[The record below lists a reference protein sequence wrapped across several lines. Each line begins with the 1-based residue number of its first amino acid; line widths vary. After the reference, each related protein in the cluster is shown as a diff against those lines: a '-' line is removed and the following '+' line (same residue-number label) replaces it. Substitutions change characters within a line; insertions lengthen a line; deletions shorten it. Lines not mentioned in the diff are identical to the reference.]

1 MKAAK
6 TIRTVLTFSLLVGS
20 LLGCSTHAQDDNSYR
35 KEASD
40 RGENFGLEFRTFT
53 SQPAA
58 GFRPAIGPARTGESG
73 ATHWTS
79 TLGQSLLF
87 LGIEHSLRLGLDPP
101 SRTALKGNFWG
112 DYAASLRELGHWK
125 DGNPMFINYVGHP
138 LQGSVTGFIQ
148 IQNDPGGRSLQISWS
163 RQYRNSRLKALAWS
177 AVYSTYF
184 EIGVPLSEAAL
195 GNLGVDKHRRTQ
207 QGMVDI
213 IITPTLGLSW
223 LIMEDFVDSYVVGR
237 LEQGRT
243 GNSRKLIRSLLNP
256 TRSFSNVLRFKYP
269 WYRDG
274 RP

>member
-20 LLGCSTHAQDDNSYR
+20 LLACSTHAQDDNNYR

-58 GFRPAIGPARTGESG
+58 GFRPAIEPVRTKESEGFRWAPA
-73 ATHWTS
+73 
-79 TLGQSLLF
+79 LGQSFLF
-87 LGIEHSLRLGLDPP
+87 LGIEHGVRLAFDPP
-101 SRTALKGNFWG
+101 SREALKGKFWK
-112 DYAASLRELGHWK
+112 DYVRSLNELSHWE

-148 IQNDPGGRSLQISWS
+148 VQNDPGGRLLQASWS
-163 RQYRNSRLKALAWS
+163 REYRNSRLKAFAWS
-177 AVYSTYF
+177 AVYSAYF

-195 GNLGVDKHRRTQ
+195 GNLGVDKGRRTQ
-207 QGMVDI
+207 QGLVDI
-213 IITPTLGLSW
+213 VITPVLGTCW
-223 LIMEDFVDSYVVGR
+223 LIAEDVVDRYLVGR
-237 LEQGRT
+237 FERGHS
-243 GNSRKLIRSLLNP
+243 GNSRRLVRTFLNP